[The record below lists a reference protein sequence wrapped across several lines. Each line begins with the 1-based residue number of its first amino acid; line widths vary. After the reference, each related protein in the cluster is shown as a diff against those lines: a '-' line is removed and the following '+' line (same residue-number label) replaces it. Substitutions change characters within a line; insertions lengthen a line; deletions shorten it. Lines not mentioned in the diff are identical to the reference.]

1 MLNKE
6 ICHRDIKPAN
16 VLKIKDDYFLAD
28 FGESE
33 ALDERELRI
42 NEYGTQQIE
51 DFIKGTPRYLAP
63 VIREQFLDKKKM
75 YFEFHHDLFKSDI
88 YSMGLV
94 FLESLLMKEGFTDT
108 QRITKILTSPQIA
121 ERMASL
127 NSLNRLIFGGEKALM
142 LFDGSFQEA
151 TFPNLLEEMLRIRE
165 DDRINAAKMAML
177 INAEDVIMNAK
188 IEDPFPLLFKPLVSK
203 IVEEQVELQYPLRQ
217 ILYQGAYE
225 RKDATNIVRQGP
237 GKMVKIINNKPTLL
251 LQSDWK
257 SDLPAT
263 TRGRPAT
270 LKLFGSRFYYEGDV
284 VQCTLEGQGEVY
296 LQQGETR
303 IPLDRGRIVCN
314 QFLHWYRNIRRVN
327 YCLQIYS
334 DKH

>member
-1 MLNKE
+1 LSGYFNTKIERKENISDELLSSICRQLVNNLIAMLNKE

-108 QRITKILTSPQIA
+108 QRITKILTSP
-121 ERMASL
+121 
-127 NSLNRLIFGGEKALM
+127 
-142 LFDGSFQEA
+142 
-151 TFPNLLEEMLRIRE
+151 
-165 DDRINAAKMAML
+165 
-177 INAEDVIMNAK
+177 
-188 IEDPFPLLFKPLVSK
+188 
-203 IVEEQVELQYPLRQ
+203 
-217 ILYQGAYE
+217 
-225 RKDATNIVRQGP
+225 
-237 GKMVKIINNKPTLL
+237 
-251 LQSDWK
+251 
-257 SDLPAT
+257 
-263 TRGRPAT
+263 
-270 LKLFGSRFYYEGDV
+270 
-284 VQCTLEGQGEVY
+284 
-296 LQQGETR
+296 
-303 IPLDRGRIVCN
+303 
-314 QFLHWYRNIRRVN
+314 
-327 YCLQIYS
+327 
-334 DKH
+334 